1 MHQQINLFQPVF
13 RKQEKVFSATTL
25 AQIAGAVLLLMI
37 IILAHARWTLA
48 GMEQSAQ
55 ALQQRYDHLQTQ
67 MMQLED
73 AYRTPDTEALDAEIE
88 RLSADIDQ
96 RHFLLAQFDQLVIQ
110 NSNGFSKQFRI
121 LAEQQMPGLWLSGV
135 TADSEGQ
142 IELRGAALEAKLVPA
157 YLQQLEQKPQLSAS
171 AFETVSMTR
180 NGTDKPEIQFVLRN
194 HKEEMSWQ

>member
-1 MHQQINLFQPVF
+1 
-13 RKQEKVFSATTL
+13 
-25 AQIAGAVLLLMI
+25 
-37 IILAHARWTLA
+37 
-48 GMEQSAQ
+48 
-55 ALQQRYDHLQTQ
+55 
-67 MMQLED
+67 
-73 AYRTPDTEALDAEIE
+73 
-88 RLSADIDQ
+88 
-96 RHFLLAQFDQLVIQ
+96 
-110 NSNGFSKQFRI
+110 
-121 LAEQQMPGLWLSGV
+121 MPGLWLSGV